1 MSEPMRLANECK
13 ADRVDQFYAALH
25 ESASLIAGWGQALSD
40 YPRLRRRHA
49 TFFEIRTA
57 HDAVRLTI
65 KNHGVGVYDRIF

>member
-13 ADRVDQFYAALH
+13 ADRADQFYAALH
-25 ESASLIAGWGQALSD
+25 ESASLIGRLGSSALS
-40 YPRLRRRHA
+40 A